1 MRAPQLAEE
10 LTVQL
15 GRRFT
20 AVAVRQILHRA
31 RHRFAALLLDE
42 VAHSLKNPTADK
54 LAEELAELG
63 LLEYCRPALEQ
74 HNEAPKKLQRFC

>member
-1 MRAPQLAEE
+1 
-10 LTVQL
+10 
-15 GRRFT
+15 
-20 AVAVRQILHRA
+20 
-31 RHRFAALLLDE
+31 
-42 VAHSLKNPTADK
+42 VAHSLENPTADK